1 MTSTLRSCMRLLNI
15 PRSRAY
21 SAAADESLAKVD
33 VNSKTGIAV
42 VSMQRLPVN
51 SLNLEM
57 LQALGNTLDSLEK
70 DKCRGMILTSE
81 SPTVFSA
88 GLDIMEM
95 YKPKPERVKQFW
107 TTLQSSWLKLYG
119 SSFPTVAAINGHSPA
134 GGCLLALSCEYR
146 VLVGPKNTIGLNET
160 KLGIIAP
167 KWFMDCM
174 RNVIGERQAELALT
188 TGKMFTADEALKVG
202 LVDELATD
210 KADAIARA
218 EQFLAPFAKVPAMAR
233 AFTKQGFR
241 KETIDWLKKNQEQDL
256 QTFLNYVNQPQ
267 VQQGLELYLQSLK
280 KK

>member
-1 MTSTLRSCMRLLNI
+1 MTTLRHCLRFLSI
-15 PRSRAY
+15 PRSRTFS
-21 SAAADESLAKVD
+21 SAPDSLAKVD
-33 VNSKTGIAV
+33 VNLKTGVAV

-51 SLNLEM
+51 SLNLE
-57 LQALGNTLDSLEK
+57 LLEALGRTFDELEK
-70 DKCRGMILTSE
+70 NKCRGMILTSE

-95 YKPKPERVKQFW
+95 YKPDPARVKQFW
-107 TTLQSSWLKLYG
+107 TTLQNTWMKLYG
-119 SSFPTVAAINGHSPA
+119 SSFPTVAAINGQSPA

-146 VLVGPKNTIGLNET
+146 VMVGGKNVIGLNET

-188 TGKMFTADEALKVG
+188 LGKLFPADDALKVG

-210 KADAIARA
+210 KADALAKA
-218 EQFLAPFAKVPAMAR
+218 EQFLASFAKVPAMAR
-233 AFTKQGFR
+233 AYTKQGYR
-241 KETIDWLKKNQEQDL
+241 NETIDWLRKNQEKDL

-267 VQQGLELYLQSLK
+267 VQQGLEMYLQSLK